1 MHRHQPTGF
10 RCIIKKILRQLN
22 RKFVRMNYKNVY
34 ETVIGLEVHA
44 QLLTKTKLFCGDTT
58 TFGKEPNTQ
67 VSAISLAHPGTLPKM
82 NREGIRLAV
91 MLGLATGSAIVQ
103 HNYFA
108 RKNYFY
114 PDLPKGYQISQHTTP
129 ICKGGQLEITVGKQK
144 KVVRL
149 NRIHMEEDAGKSI
162 HESHGQFTQ
171 LDFNRAGTPLLEIVT
186 EPDLRSAEEAAAYVT
201 TLRKL
206 VRHLGVCD
214 GNMEEGSLRCDVN
227 ISVRKKGDEKLGTK
241 VEIKNLNSVRFIKK
255 AIEYESRQLMEKL
268 EKGETVL
275 QQTKGLDEASFT
287 TYVIRTKEDEDDYR
301 YFPEPDLPPF
311 FISTEFIEELRNA
324 MPPLP
329 SEVKIKVQQQYSL
342 PEYDAGL
349 LAEDMELA
357 NYFFALTE
365 HTNHYKAAANWV
377 LGPVKNLLAESEAVD
392 LTNLKPA
399 SLAELIR
406 FIEEGI
412 ISYGTAAQ
420 KVFPQ
425 MVVQPDL
432 DISGFIAEQNLQMQS
447 GSETEAYIEAA
458 LTKHAQKITEYKK
471 GKKGLLSLF
480 VGEVMKLSRGKA
492 NAEEVTKRIQ
502 EKLNQ

>member
-1 MHRHQPTGF
+1 MEQ
-10 RCIIKKILRQLN
+10 
-22 RKFVRMNYKNVY
+22 Y

-58 TFGKEPNTQ
+58 EFGKEANTQ

-82 NREGIRLAV
+82 NKEAIRLAV
-91 MLGLATGSAIVQ
+91 TLGLATGSEIVQ

-129 ICKGGQLEITVGKQK
+129 ICKGGQLAFSVGKEK
-144 KVVRL
+144 KCVRL
-149 NRIHMEEDAGKSI
+149 NRIHIEEDAGKSI
-162 HESHGQFTQ
+162 HEGQGRFTQ

-206 VRHLGVCD
+206 VRHLGVCN

-227 ISVRKKGDEKLGTK
+227 ISVRKRGDEKLGTK
-241 VEIKNLNSVRFIKK
+241 VEIKNLNSIRFIKK
-255 AIEYESRQLMEKL
+255 AIEHESCELVRKL
-268 EKGETVL
+268 ESGETIL
-275 QQTKGLDEASFT
+275 QQTKGLDDSSFT

-311 FISTEFIEELRNA
+311 YISTEFIESLKQA
-324 MPPLP
+324 MPPLQ
-329 SEVKIKVQQQYSL
+329 SEIKAQLQTQYSL

-349 LAEDMELA
+349 LAEDTELA
-357 NYFFALTE
+357 NYFFAVAEEKTQF
-365 HTNHYKAAANWV
+365 KAASNWV
-377 LGPVKNLLAESEAVD
+377 LGPIKNYLAEMEGADISTV
-392 LTNLKPA
+392 KPA
-399 SLAELIR
+399 SIAELIQL
-406 FIEEGI
+406 IDEGV
-412 ISYGTAAQ
+412 ISYGIATQ
-420 KVFPQ
+420 KIFPQ
-425 MVVQPDL
+425 LLNNPDL
-432 DISGFIAEQNLQMQS
+432 NILQYIREQNLQMQS
-447 GSETEAYIEAA
+447 SSETEAYIEASLA
-458 LTKHAQKITEYKK
+458 RHAQKITEYKK

-480 VGEVMKLSRGKA
+480 VGEVMKLSKGKA

>member
-162 HESHGQFTQ
+162 HESQGQFTQ